1 MAAPPVTERGT
12 PAIDQ
17 GFYSILGGA
26 PYSWG
31 TLLTDSMEHVSD
43 LQWQPGG
50 GGLVGVYHKMRTDAQ
65 IQGLFLGSTLPLRR
79 YAYVLEPNSSREEI
93 VTKWSRDYNIPI
105 KGQEDQPRG
114 RRKNRFQWNSHL
126 RLALLS
132 VLYGHMYFEQVGE
145 IGADGLWHCRK
156 LGPRMPQSIQEIRLD
171 RTGGL
176 RSIVQNVNK
185 RAGSGSPFTVLNA
198 QQEILVN
205 RLIAYI
211 WEQEGGDWTG
221 RSMLRGIYK
230 NWLLKDRILR
240 VGAINIERAGGVPV
254 IKAHKGASDAD
265 MTSYAL
271 MAQQFKVG
279 ENSGGS
285 IPNDAELMLARAAG
299 GEEAV
304 NFIKL
309 QNEEMG
315 RGWLMMFMNL
325 GQTTSG
331 SRALGGSFI
340 DYALNSQEA
349 IAQFICDT
357 FTEHMLEND
366 ADWNYA
372 LSDDE
377 PLPYLTY
384 VRKDDRQMA
393 LTDLVAAADA
403 GVITL
408 DDQVESWIREA
419 YRMPRRDEATE
430 RQPSTTATSGRASER
445 SARVGSPA
453 LGGPQARDL
462 DDLGLDEEALKQAA
476 AQQEAEFG
484 A

>member
-1 MAAPPVTERGT
+1 MLANLHTA
-12 PAIDQ
+12 
-17 GFYSILGGA
+17 
-26 PYSWG
+26 
-31 TLLTDSMEHVSD
+31 VS
-43 LQWQPGG
+43 Q
-50 GGLVGVYHKMRTDAQ
+50 
-65 IQGLFLGSTLPLRR
+65 
-79 YAYVLEPNSSREEI
+79 PNSSREEI

-114 RRKNRFQWNSHL
+114 RRKNRFQWNNHL

-279 ENSGGS
+279 R
-285 IPNDAELMLARAAG
+285 ELRRFDSRMVLSSCSLGLRAAR
-299 GEEAV
+299 
-304 NFIKL
+304 KL
-309 QNEEMG
+309 S
-315 RGWLMMFMNL
+315 
-325 GQTTSG
+325 TSSS
-331 SRALGGSFI
+331 SR
-340 DYALNSQEA
+340 
-349 IAQFICDT
+349 T
-357 FTEHMLEND
+357 RRWD
-366 ADWNYA
+366 A
-372 LSDDE
+372 
-377 PLPYLTY
+377 
-384 VRKDDRQMA
+384 
-393 LTDLVAAADA
+393 
-403 GVITL
+403 
-408 DDQVESWIREA
+408 
-419 YRMPRRDEATE
+419 
-430 RQPSTTATSGRASER
+430 
-445 SARVGSPA
+445 VGS
-453 LGGPQARDL
+453 
-462 DDLGLDEEALKQAA
+462 
-476 AQQEAEFG
+476 
-484 A
+484 

>member
-1 MAAPPVTERGT
+1 
-12 PAIDQ
+12 
-17 GFYSILGGA
+17 
-26 PYSWG
+26 
-31 TLLTDSMEHVSD
+31 
-43 LQWQPGG
+43 
-50 GGLVGVYHKMRTDAQ
+50 
-65 IQGLFLGSTLPLRR
+65 
-79 YAYVLEPNSSREEI
+79 
-93 VTKWSRDYNIPI
+93 
-105 KGQEDQPRG
+105 
-114 RRKNRFQWNSHL
+114 
-126 RLALLS
+126 
-132 VLYGHMYFEQVGE
+132 
-145 IGADGLWHCRK
+145 
-156 LGPRMPQSIQEIRLD
+156 
-171 RTGGL
+171 
-176 RSIVQNVNK
+176 
-185 RAGSGSPFTVLNA
+185 
-198 QQEILVN
+198 
-205 RLIAYI
+205 
-211 WEQEGGDWTG
+211 
-221 RSMLRGIYK
+221 
-230 NWLLKDRILR
+230 
-240 VGAINIERAGGVPV
+240 
-254 IKAHKGASDAD
+254 
-265 MTSYAL
+265 
-271 MAQQFKVG
+271 
-279 ENSGGS
+279 
-285 IPNDAELMLARAAG
+285 
-299 GEEAV
+299 
-304 NFIKL
+304 
-309 QNEEMG
+309 
-315 RGWLMMFMNL
+315 MMFMNL